1 MDRLQY
7 DSKIVELF
15 IRAVPISEIV
25 KTTGASKEYI
35 NRLATLTMRDEREVN
50 YAKKQRKRRTKK
62 RRNTPN
68 KKQRDMT
75 IAEMKAAKQW
85 NEKLLN
91 AINIDAPYV
100 VKMMRYKR
108 GCISAEGMDRFP
120 TWKKLI
126 EMWKA
131 CGGAASSDFVNDDDY
146 RERVA
151 HGHVIISNGKER
163 GDFTIERKTDVVP
176 DMFDLI
182 Y

>member
-1 MDRLQY
+1 MDKLER
-7 DSKIVELF
+7 DSKIVKLYMQ
-15 IRAVPISEIV
+15 AAPMSEIM
-25 KTTGASKEYI
+25 KITGASKSYI
-35 NRLATLTMRDEREVN
+35 NNLVTIEMRDRRQEN
-50 YAKKQRKRRTKK
+50 YIKKYRKLRDRSRGRTYNAMQRKN
-62 RRNTPN
+62 RNS
-68 KKQRDMT
+68 
-75 IAEMKAAKQW
+75 EMKAAKQW

-108 GCISAEGMDRFP
+108 GCISAEGMERFP

-146 RERVA
+146 RGRVVR
-151 HGHVIISNGKER
+151 GHVIISNGKER